1 MLLLTRTTTVTSF
14 YSRLLS
20 WTLLHFFV
28 VVVDDGQAMGE
39 AGQPC
44 NCSGIIV
51 ARIAVSCIVVGL
63 GKGSGT
69 LVHAYNKY
77 TIQKIMVYYM

>member
-1 MLLLTRTTTVTSF
+1 
-14 YSRLLS
+14 
-20 WTLLHFFV
+20 
-28 VVVDDGQAMGE
+28 MGE